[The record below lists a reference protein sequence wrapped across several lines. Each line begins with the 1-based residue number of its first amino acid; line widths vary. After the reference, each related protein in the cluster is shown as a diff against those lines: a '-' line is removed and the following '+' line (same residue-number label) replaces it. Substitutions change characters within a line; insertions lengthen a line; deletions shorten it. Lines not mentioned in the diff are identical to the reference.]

1 MLLHSALSY
10 SGLIAAAVLLLAGQS
25 RGIALIAVLAAAL
38 EVLLLHG
45 IIQLHVAHVPLGLVL
60 GLALAVPSLLAW
72 FRASSKTAVTA
83 GALAAFVGLVQLVVY
98 AAPRL

>member
-10 SGLIAAAVLLLAGQS
+10 CGLIAAAVLLLAGQS

-38 EVLLLHG
+38 QVLLLHG
-45 IIQLHVAHVPLGLVL
+45 TLQLHVAHIPLALA
-60 GLALAVPSLLAW
+60 LALAVPSLVAW
-72 FRASSKTAVTA
+72 FRASSKTAITA
-83 GALAAFVGLVQLVVY
+83 GALAAFVGLVQLLAY